1 MSLSLFIS
9 SKVAGF
15 AAKES
20 LPFYTL
26 SNTVSSDGSDSSFTV
41 VKLTAIHAQ
50 GCACFKAAFQN
61 VLRVEG
67 HHKISN
73 KGEKKKNETVM
84 LQIILQIYETTLN
97 RILLHTKRFF

>member
-1 MSLSLFIS
+1 MSLSLFIG

-26 SNTVSSDGSDSSFTV
+26 SNTASSDGSDSSFTA

-67 HHKISN
+67 YHKISN
-73 KGEKKKNETVM
+73 KGGKK
-84 LQIILQIYETTLN
+84 
-97 RILLHTKRFF
+97 